1 MLSMILT
8 AVTPYL
14 CGVALGGALTLH
26 GVSPAEATAAGLEMA
41 RGVAIVQTVH

>member
-1 MLSMILT
+1 MLAMLIS

-14 CGVALGGALTLH
+14 CGVTLGGALTLH

-41 RGVAIVQTVH
+41 RGVAVVRVVR

>member
-1 MLSMILT
+1 MLAMLIS

-26 GVSPAEATAAGLEMA
+26 GVAPAEATAAGLEMA
-41 RGVAIVQTVH
+41 RGIAIVQAAH

>member
-1 MLSMILT
+1 MLAMILS

-14 CGVALGGALTLH
+14 CGVAFGGVLTLH

-41 RGVAIVQTVH
+41 RGVAIVRVVR

>member
-1 MLSMILT
+1 MLAMLIS

-14 CGVALGGALTLH
+14 CGAAFGGALTLH

>member
-26 GVSPAEATAAGLEMA
+26 GVAPAEAASAGLEMA
-41 RGVAIVQTVH
+41 HGVAIVRAVR

>member
-14 CGVALGGALTLH
+14 CGVTFGGVLALH
-26 GVSPAEATAAGLEMA
+26 GLTPAEAASAGLEMA
-41 RGVAIVQTVH
+41 RGVAIVRVVR

>member
-1 MLSMILT
+1 MFAMLLS

-26 GVSPAEATAAGLEMA
+26 GVAPAEATAAGLEMA
-41 RGVAIVQTVH
+41 RGVAIVRMVR

>member
-1 MLSMILT
+1 MFAMLLS

-26 GVSPAEATAAGLEMA
+26 GVAPAEAVSAGLEMA
-41 RGVAIVQTVH
+41 RGIAIVQAAH